1 MNGPALV
8 TGASG
13 FLGRP
18 LVAALLAAGRPVTA
32 LCRRPDDLAGVHGGM
47 AHPLLRVV
55 QADLRQPEGWRPLL
69 EPGISVFHLAAARNG
84 PAVSAREMEE
94 VNVGATVALARR
106 AAEVGAARFVHTAT
120 ALIYGPSNGR
130 PRTEADGT
138 AGALG
143 AYARSKAAA
152 VDTLRE
158 LAREGLPAV
167 VVCPTL
173 VYGPD
178 ATGHPNRLTSE
189 MRRLLRT
196 RLELRLGDGRSA
208 RNLVHVDDVVRGLL
222 LAEERGEPGE
232 ELILGGEDASPRDFS
247 RLVLA
252 RAGLRPRAALP
263 VPAVL
268 ARAAAR
274 AADRLRGYEPGCG
287 YAAAVRTLGLSWR
300 FSSERARRRLGYEPL
315 SLAEGLGR
323 TIHWIRSTQRKETHD
338 ADR

>member
-1 MNGPALV
+1 MNGPAFV

-32 LCRRPDDLAGVHGGM
+32 LCRRPDDLAGFS
-47 AHPLLRVV
+47 ASPLLRVV
-55 QADLRQPEGWRPLL
+55 EADLRQPESWRPHLQ
-69 EPGISVFHLAAARNG
+69 PGMSVFHLAAVRNG
-84 PAVSAREMEE
+84 PAVSSWEMEE
-94 VNVGATVALARR
+94 VNVGATLALARQ
-106 AAEVGAARFVHTAT
+106 AAEVGAARFVHAAT

-130 PRTEADGT
+130 PQTEADGT

-152 VDTLRE
+152 VHGLRE
-158 LAREGLPAV
+158 LARAGLPAV
-167 VVCPTL
+167 VACPTL

-178 ATGHPNRLTSE
+178 APGHPNRLTSE

-196 RLELRLGDGRSA
+196 RLAVRLGDGQA
-208 RNLVHVDDVVRGLL
+208 DRNLVHVDDVVRGLL

-232 ELILGGEDASPRDFS
+232 ELILGGEDVSTRDFS

-252 RAGLRPRAALP
+252 QAGLRPRAALP

-274 AADRLRGYEPGCG
+274 AADRLRGYDPGCG

-323 TIHWIRSTQRKETHD
+323 TIHWIRSTPTQRKETHD